1 MISTLTILR
10 KKTFTY
16 MIVQMKIT
24 HIRIYF
30 QKFRE
35 ICKFKKELKMDES
48 TLWRPTWARK
58 CIFFK
63 AYILLI

>member
-1 MISTLTILR
+1 
-10 KKTFTY
+10 

-58 CIFFK
+58 CILFK
-63 AYILLI
+63 AYIYY